1 MNVMSKRHIAAVVL
15 ASLMLAAGVVLA
27 VGISNGWF
35 EVI

>member
-15 ASLMLAAGVVLA
+15 AVLMLAAGIVLA

-35 EVI
+35 EIM